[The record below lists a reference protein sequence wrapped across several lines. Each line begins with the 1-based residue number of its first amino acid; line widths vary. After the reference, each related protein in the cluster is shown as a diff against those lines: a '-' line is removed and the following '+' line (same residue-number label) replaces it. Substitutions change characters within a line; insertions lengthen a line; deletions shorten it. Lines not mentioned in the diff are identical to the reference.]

1 MRGDADASLSRE
13 ESASLKAEGTY
24 SNQNQNV
31 DVDVVGVVVVVV
43 VVVVVA
49 NPCLCL
55 FSVCVVIIVRKV
67 DFLLFVYAQLS
78 NKSHVAVV
86 MRMITASMIH
96 TPFWLLDILNGS
108 NFLIGTN
115 LPNVKWIEMELVNS
129 LDKF

>member
-1 MRGDADASLSRE
+1 MCLFPVALPIFLMFVVVLVVLVVLVADAV
-13 ESASLKAEGTY
+13 AVA
-24 SNQNQNV
+24 
-31 DVDVVGVVVVVV
+31 VVGVV

-55 FSVCVVIIVRKV
+55 FFVCVVIIVRKV
-67 DFLLFVYAQLS
+67 DFLLFVYARLS

-86 MRMITASMIH
+86 MIMITASMIH

-115 LPNVKWIEMELVNS
+115 LPNVKWIEMELVNR